1 MAEVSKEEQMKLAI
15 KAFNQGQ
22 FQSKTSCAQAF
33 DVPSRTL
40 MKCLNGVTSRK
51 ESIANGR
58 KLSDIEETTLS
69 RWILDMHHHG
79 LPLQISNV
87 RYLAQLLL
95 SARMKPSNAEN
106 TTIGEL
112 WVNRF
117 IKRHPELKSKYTR
130 PYDYQRAKCED
141 PELIKNWFNCVQET
155 IQKYGISEQDIYNMD
170 ETGFQMGVAS
180 TAKVVCGSET
190 RDSHAKSIQ
199 PGNHK

>member
-1 MAEVSKEEQMKLAI
+1 MAEVSKEERMKLAI

-95 SARMKPSNAEN
+95 SA
-106 TTIGEL
+106 
-112 WVNRF
+112 
-117 IKRHPELKSKYTR
+117 
-130 PYDYQRAKCED
+130 
-141 PELIKNWFNCVQET
+141 
-155 IQKYGISEQDIYNMD
+155 
-170 ETGFQMGVAS
+170 
-180 TAKVVCGSET
+180 
-190 RDSHAKSIQ
+190 
-199 PGNHK
+199 